1 MRGAIPAKPETQCDE
16 KGKGQEQ
23 QRIPR
28 KNKRR
33 TFSIEVSVDSG
44 EKRGRPEQ
52 DQESG
57 EEHASDAEAH
67 VQFHAANRDKRYLSD
82 EQQNPAGKDR
92 CMQVN

>member
-1 MRGAIPAKPETQCDE
+1 MRGAIPSKPETQCDE
-16 KGKGQEQ
+16 KRKGQKQ

-33 TFSIEVSVDSG
+33 SFSIEVSVDSG
-44 EKRGRPEQ
+44 EKRGRPDQ

-57 EEHASDAEAH
+57 EEHASYAEVH
-67 VQFHAANRDKRYLSD
+67 VQFHPADRDKRYLSD

-92 CMQVN
+92 SMQVN